1 MQSHGSPGLCFHIP
15 SALGNLSQWPPPVP
29 VPVPGR
35 RPILLAHGA
44 LLNAAQRAV
53 GGWASG
59 SAPLSL
65 SSLVPRCCG
74 PPSLL
79 LHFPTPPPLQTLPL
93 FIQSAFF
100 ASPIRRS
107 PLDHPSWI
115 SNHCAS
121 RFIPAYCLL
130 EHLCPRGAS
139 SSLTTTIVLP
149 SREPFVTI
157 ATFLLSTPTPFSG
170 FPFSNTASQS
180 DSPSS

>member
-65 SSLVPRCCG
+65 SLFSG
-74 PPSLL
+74 SSLL
-79 LHFPTPPPLQTLPL
+79 WAPL
-93 FIQSAFF
+93 SAL
-100 ASPIRRS
+100 ALSHSSSP
-107 PLDHPSWI
+107 
-115 SNHCAS
+115 SN
-121 RFIPAYCLL
+121 
-130 EHLCPRGAS
+130 S
-139 SSLTTTIVLP
+139 SSLYSVRIFRVTHSSLASRPPELDFQPLRLAIYSRPLP
-149 SREPFVTI
+149 ARAPLSSRRF
-157 ATFLLSTPTPFSG
+157 FLAHHHHCAPVERAFRDDRHIFTLDTHTVFG
-170 FPFSNTASQS
+170 FPFQQHRE
-180 DSPSS
+180 PV